1 MICKYCELIHSR
13 DESYPLREARRDLNS
28 DFPRCDWHWR
38 YVCNICGKP
47 SHFNGVTWCEK
58 TKKFVCLGC
67 SRTRARDHRLLKG
80 EFWNWDTYYVMG
92 CPYCGERH
100 TALDRLEFQGEHP
113 WQLHPEMLRE
123 NVGLSDEKDTDRYV
137 AAHHF
142 LPENDIVSE
151 GMVGKAW
158 DRVADKWFGG
168 YTEFGD
174 MNRQYLIDPAIFRIL
189 GEVKEKRI
197 LDAGCGNGYLC
208 RLLSKKGPE
217 MVGVDVSERSI
228 KIARDIERKEPMNI
242 EYHIGGICN
251 LPMFDDD
258 SFDAVVSNIVLD
270 DLQDLDK
277 AVEELNRVLK
287 PKGKLVFSIL
297 HPCFSS
303 PPVRGWV
310 RKPVDS
316 QRKEDWLYWKVDRY
330 FDRSIEEW
338 RYFDLPPLYS
348 FHRPLSDYIKVLMR
362 NGFTITDFE
371 EPIPTDKDIEEH
383 YREFGNECDRIP
395 WFLIIGALK
404 QS

>member
-100 TALDRLEFQGEHP
+100 AALDRLEFQGKHP
-113 WQLHPEMLRE
+113 WQLHPEMPSKRI
-123 NVGLSDEKDTDRYV
+123 GLSDEKECTRPLIRNFLSEDNIITD
-137 AAHHF
+137 
-142 LPENDIVSE
+142 E
-151 GMVGKAW
+151 MVGEAW
-158 DRVADKWFGG
+158 DRIADVWHSG
-168 YTEFGD
+168 YNEFGD
-174 MNRQYLIDPAIFRIL
+174 VNRQYVIDPAILRIL
-189 GEVKEKRI
+189 REVKGKRI

-208 RLLSKKGPE
+208 RLLSKKGAE
-217 MVGVDVSERSI
+217 MVGVDVSTKFIE
-228 KIARDIERKEPMNI
+228 IAQTIEKNEPMNI
-242 EYHIGGICN
+242 EYHVGSVCD
-251 LPMFDDD
+251 LSMCDDD
-258 SFDAVVSNIVLD
+258 AFDAVVSNIVFC
-270 DLQDLDK
+270 DLQDLEK
-277 AVEELNRVLK
+277 AIKEIHRALK
-287 PKGKLVFSIL
+287 PRGKLVFSIT

-303 PPVRGWV
+303 SAVHGWV
-310 RKPVDS
+310 RKPIDS
-316 QRKEDWLYWKVDRY
+316 QRKEDWLYWIVDRY
-330 FDRSIEEW
+330 FDHTVEEW
-338 RYFDLPPLYS
+338 SAFDRPPIYG
-348 FHRPLSDYIKVLMR
+348 FHRPLSEYIKVLLR

-371 EPIPTDKDIEEH
+371 EPVPTDKDIEEH
-383 YREFGNECDRIP
+383 YREFGNECNRIP

-404 QS
+404 